1 MISESP
7 IRIIRLDI
15 RYPTDIAHIVSESD
29 IRIKYPNSYLIS
41 EKNIRISENHI
52 RITIRPLSVGRT
64 VGKYL
69 YHLHPYR
76 WYILLF
82 FSRCHYHHSS
92 TCGFSQSI
100 WEKED
105 KYHKRVECVP
115 HSKYWFCCTRHVQF
129 MPWHFFPF
137 SFSSAFR
144 RPFAFTS
151 MHRLI
156 KLLHTKADADRITCP
171 PGNKGI
177 W

>member
-1 MISESP
+1 LISESP
-7 IRIIRLDI
+7 IRIIRPDI

-29 IRIKYPNSYLIS
+29 IRIKYPNSYRIS
-41 EKNIRISENHI
+41 EKTSRYPKIISES
-52 RITIRPLSVGRT
+52 LSNT
-64 VGKYL
+64 TWSVGKYP
-69 YHLHPYR
+69 YHLHPYW

-92 TCGFSQSI
+92 TRGFSQSI

-105 KYHKRVECVP
+105 KYHRRVECVP

-171 PGNKGI
+171 PGNKGF